1 MYRLFKHF
9 LIHAIMLW
17 SPARHTTE
25 EFFKY
30 LYQMA
35 KGKRSAESKGTSKR
49 LKKVV
54 KDSVRGVTQPA
65 IRRLAR
71 RAGIKRVSGLLYTEV
86 RGVLRSFV
94 ENVVRDSIA
103 FTECARRKSVQPSDV
118 VHALRRR
125 GKAIYGYGF

>member
-1 MYRLFKHF
+1 
-9 LIHAIMLW
+9 
-17 SPARHTTE
+17 
-25 EFFKY
+25 
-30 LYQMA
+30 MA
-35 KGKRSAESKGTSKR
+35 KGKRSGEAKSASKR

-71 RAGIKRVSGLLYTEV
+71 RAGIKRISGLLYDEV
-86 RGVLRSFV
+86 RGVLKSFV
-94 ENVVRDSIA
+94 ESIVRDSISY
-103 FTECARRKSVQPSDV
+103 TEAAKRKSVQPSDV